1 MIYILDASAGIEI
14 ALDKESAAKFH
25 AKLENATTV
34 ISSDLYKV
42 ETANVIWKY
51 FKANLL
57 NKEEALRIL
66 RFCDELIDEYVDIA
80 SNNEEALV
88 ESMRLNHPAYDLLY
102 LTLARR
108 RGGILLTLDKKLIKL
123 AIENGVDVIG

>member
-14 ALDKESAAKFH
+14 ALDKENAAKFH